1 MGSSATKLK
10 TFVPSLDTLTLVLC
24 DLYQG
29 VFYFVFDTIYVMS
42 GPLSIFYFL
51 VLIISII
58 VHEVAHGIAAERE
71 GDPTARM
78 LGRITLNPLKH
89 IDWLGSV
96 LLPLALILSKA
107 GFVVGWAKPVPYN
120 PENLKRGRKSVA
132 IVSIAGI
139 VVNLFIA
146 VIFSL
151 FIRGAALLGVT
162 NAAFFD
168 ISSIIVLVNIVLA
181 FFNAIPIA
189 PLDGFRFLDAVLPL
203 RFGTCMRSIEQYS
216 LPILIL
222 FLLFGWKFVA
232 PLAFKFFSFLSG
244 IAL

>member
-1 MGSSATKLK
+1 
-10 TFVPSLDTLTLVLC
+10 
-24 DLYQG
+24 
-29 VFYFVFDTIYVMS
+29 MS

-58 VHEVAHGIAAERE
+58 LHEVAHGIAAERE

-78 LGRITLNPLKH
+78 LGRITLNPIKH

-96 LLPLALILSKA
+96 ILPLILILSKA

-120 PENLKRGRKSVA
+120 PANLKRGNKSIA

-139 VVNLFIA
+139 VVNLAIA
-146 VIFSL
+146 TL
-151 FIRGAALLGVT
+151 FGLAIRVAMMNGLT
-162 NAAFFD
+162 STAFFE

-181 FFNAIPIA
+181 LFNAIPIA
-189 PLDGFRFLDAVLPL
+189 PLDGFRFLEAVLPF
-203 RFGTCMRSIEQYS
+203 RFQGVMKVVEQYS
-216 LPILIL
+216 MLLLVI

-232 PLAFKFFSFLSG
+232 PLAFSLFTLISG
-244 IAL
+244 ISL

>member
-1 MGSSATKLK
+1 
-10 TFVPSLDTLTLVLC
+10 
-24 DLYQG
+24 
-29 VFYFVFDTIYVMS
+29 MS

-58 VHEVAHGIAAERE
+58 VHEVAHGLAAERE

-89 IDWLGSV
+89 IDWFGSV
-96 LLPLALILSKA
+96 LLPLVLILSKA

-132 IVSIAGI
+132 IVSVAGI
-139 VVNLFIA
+139 VVNLSIA
-146 VIFSL
+146 VVFSL
-151 FIRGAALLGVT
+151 CIRGAALLGVSST
-162 NAAFFD
+162 AFFD

-189 PLDGFRFLDAVLPL
+189 PLDGFRFLDAVLPTRL
-203 RFGTCMRSIEQYS
+203 APFMRNLERYS
-216 LPILIL
+216 LPILAL
-222 FLLFGWKFVA
+222 FLFFGWKFVA
-232 PLAFKFFSFLSG
+232 PLAFKLFSLLSG